1 MADIIRPIAA
11 LAASDA
17 FDVVRAPDGPK
28 LMAGADG
35 DEPRQSPRPLMR
47 EAQVSN
53 VLIVYAHPEPRSFN
67 GSMLGVATQALVA
80 KGHTVRISDLYAM
93 HFDPVVRASDFKDF
107 DPMERLDYFAEQK
120 RAYAAATLA
129 DDIAAEIEKVAWCD
143 LMILQF
149 PLYWFSV
156 PAILKGWIDRVFVPG
171 FAFGGGAW
179 YERGGLVGKRA
190 MLAMTMA
197 AYPEMMAPDGIN
209 GLLDVNLWPIQN
221 GVLAFCGFDVLAP
234 FVASAVPYADTS
246 ARTAML
252 ADYGERV
259 SGLQG
264 ETPLVFHR
272 REEFDRR
279 WKMKPGVEPRTV
291 GHHFAHAHHDVL
303 QRLR

>member
-1 MADIIRPIAA
+1 
-11 LAASDA
+11 L
-17 FDVVRAPDGPK
+17 
-28 LMAGADG
+28 L
-35 DEPRQSPRPLMR
+35 R
-47 EAQVSN
+47 EGSVSN

-67 GSMLGVATQALVA
+67 GSLLRVAKQALA
-80 KGHTVRISDLYAM
+80 AGGHTVRISDLHAM
-93 HFDPVVRASDFKDF
+93 NFDPVVRASDFRDF
-107 DPMERLDYFAEQK
+107 DPTERLDYFAEQK
-120 RAYAAATLA
+120 RAYAAGTLA
-129 DDIAAEIEKVAWCD
+129 EDIAAEIEKVAWCD
-143 LMILQF
+143 LLILQF

-234 FVASAVPYADTS
+234 FVANAVPYADTS
-246 ARTAML
+246 ARTALL
-252 ADYGERV
+252 ADYGRRLA
-259 SGLQG
+259 GLHR
-264 ETPLVFHR
+264 ETPLLFHR
-272 REEFDRR
+272 RDEFDRR
-279 WKMKPGVEPRTV
+279 WKMKPDVEPRTV
-291 GHHFAHAHHDVL
+291 GHHFARATDDLL

>member
-1 MADIIRPIAA
+1 
-11 LAASDA
+11 
-17 FDVVRAPDGPK
+17 
-28 LMAGADG
+28 
-35 DEPRQSPRPLMR
+35 MR
-47 EAQVSN
+47 EASVSN

-67 GSMLGVATQALVA
+67 GGLLRVAKQALA
-80 KGHTVRISDLYAM
+80 AGGHTVRISDLHAM
-93 HFDPVVRASDFKDF
+93 NFDPVVRASDFKDF
-107 DPMERLDYFAEQK
+107 DATERLDYFAEQK
-120 RAYAAATLA
+120 RSYAAGTLA

-156 PAILKGWIDRVFVPG
+156 PAILKGWIERVFVPG
-171 FAFGGGAW
+171 FAFGGGSW

-209 GLLDVNLWPIQN
+209 GLLNVNLWPIQN

-234 FVASAVPYADTS
+234 FVANAAPYADTS
-246 ARTAML
+246 ARTALL
-252 ADYGERV
+252 ADYGRRLG
-259 SGLQG
+259 SLQG
-264 ETPLVFHR
+264 ETPQVFHR
-272 REEFDRR
+272 RDEFDGR

-291 GHHFAHAHHDVL
+291 GHHFAHAHDDVL